1 MAINSIFTYD
11 NVLPGV
17 FTEIDS
23 KLSSDYDTTLF
34 GTTDSLIVIG
44 TAFDGPTGVPTPVY
58 SVEHAGYLFGK
69 NYDASSRKEASL
81 ITGIEDAWNN
91 GCRTIYGIRINGK
104 DCYKD
109 FDFCANLDY
118 KLRVKSRYPSNL
130 AKQCYFKYDNT
141 DGAETV
147 TIYKPASRATIS
159 EKMNGLVSGSDS
171 VMVKEIRLA
180 EDYGFTKA
188 SRLSEVIELIEDT
201 GVTMN
206 NVLELQIIDADGK
219 VVTNDNEAG
228 AVTLGHLFPGVYFI
242 GRKASKVDT
251 VTEFTVNLIMDD
263 EDKLPYEGFKG
274 VYYRVLKMNTDIT
287 KPLPIYYTS
296 LKTMRE
302 LLEKVN
308 ITMTEADDYLAV
320 AEETNKAFP
329 EDDIDYEEKE
339 LTNFDIYKKLGSGFA
354 VTAVAEQRKD
364 AEGNELTPKIREASL
379 TDAQRVQYLGDEGI
393 YGVLQDTKIR
403 YHVLASDICADELIS
418 GKLPKP
424 SKFKTTVSND
434 VDILGGLVK
443 VTAKVDANDET
454 KAKAY
459 DFIVYQLAKPVIA
472 KNEIAQGVVVKTIGI
487 GVSEEEILAAQGAI
501 EGDLVTDGSALYA
514 ANAKGR
520 YIPVVDKKYDGI
532 YLTPQKLIKV
542 TAGAVSDAEVT
553 EKYVV
558 VETNSDIFIVEAGD
572 LSSSKFVCDVNE
584 ALASEDEETGIF
596 TFYQDSCLGT
606 NKVMISYPNLSELTL
621 QDFVEMLNT
630 SELAKKFTFEL
641 TQEGRINKDEYVGE
655 IAKDHLG
662 DANKVNMA
670 SDRERGYDYSLH
682 IPYMT
687 TDNFARQLAQ
697 HCMYTELKTY
707 PTHGVIGC
715 KCVSDTSKT
724 YLASKLASVR
734 EFNWNMYA
742 KNTAGRNML
751 DVNNQPYN
759 IGRSVSVTLFQHK
772 FTTSNNYTAMVNGAT
787 SYAGFVSQLDIA
799 QSSTGQA
806 MGITPIY
813 EFSRTQL
820 EILSALGIVTVKNSF
835 TKGYVVTDGITMAA
849 NSDLLR
855 RLFNTRV
862 MHFVEDLIRA
872 ASEPFIGKTNNEVNR
887 NSLNTAITSKLNDIL
902 DVLIRRF
909 EFSISDDGTS
919 EQYTY
924 IDVDYVIVP
933 YNEIREIRNRISV
946 RQA

>member
-23 KLSSDYDTTLF
+23 KLSSDYDTSLF
-34 GTTDSLIVIG
+34 GTTDSIIVIG
-44 TAFDGPTGVPTPVY
+44 TAFDGPVGVPTSVY

-69 NYDASSRKEASL
+69 NYDARSRKEASL

-91 GCRTIYGIRINGK
+91 GCRTIYGIRLNGK

-109 FDFCANLDY
+109 FDFCADLDY

-141 DGAETV
+141 DGAETI
-147 TIYKPASRATIS
+147 TIYKPALRATIN
-159 EKMNGLVSGSDS
+159 EKMNGLVISSDS

-180 EDYGFTKA
+180 EDYGFSKA

-206 NVLELQIIDADGK
+206 NVLELQIVDADGR

-242 GRKASKVDT
+242 GRKASAVDT
-251 VTEFTVNLIMDD
+251 VTEYTANLIMDETD
-263 EDKLPYEGFKG
+263 SVPYDGFEGA
-274 VYYRVLKMNTDIT
+274 YYRVLTMNTDIS
-287 KPLPIYYTS
+287 KPLPIYYS
-296 LKTMRE
+296 SVKTMRE

-320 AEETNKAFP
+320 TEETNKAFP
-329 EDDIDYEEKE
+329 EDDIDYEEKS
-339 LTNFDIYKKLGSGFA
+339 LSDFDIYKKLGSGFA

-364 AEGNELTPKIREASL
+364 SEGNELAPKVREAAL
-379 TDAQRVQYLGDEGI
+379 TDSQRVQYLGDEGI
-393 YGVLQDTKIR
+393 YGILQDTKIR
-403 YHVLASDICADELIS
+403 YHVLGNDICADAVIN

-424 SKFKTTVSND
+424 GDFKTTVSND

-443 VTAKVDANDET
+443 VTSKIDADDVTAKRV
-454 KAKAY
+454 Y
-459 DFIVYQLAKPVIA
+459 DFIVYQHTKPEIS
-472 KNEIAQGVVVKTIGI
+472 KDEIAQGLIVKTIGI
-487 GVSEEEILAAQGAI
+487 GESEEEILAAQGAF
-501 EGDLVTDGSALYA
+501 EGDMVTDGSAVYV
-514 ANAKGR
+514 ANTKGK

-532 YLTPQKLIKV
+532 YLTPEKFIKV
-542 TAGAVSDAEVT
+542 TAGAVEDAEIS
-553 EKYVV
+553 EKYVLAA
-558 VETNSDIFIVEAGD
+558 TGSDIFLVEAGE
-572 LSSSKFVCDVNE
+572 LSSSKFLSSVNE
-584 ALASEDEETGIF
+584 ALKGSDEETGVF
-596 TFYQDSCLGT
+596 TFYQDSCMGT
-606 NKVMISYPNLSELTL
+606 NKVMISYPNLNELTL
-621 QDFVEMLNT
+621 QDFVELLNT

-655 IAKDHLG
+655 MAKDYLG

-724 YLASKLASVR
+724 YLANKLATVR

-751 DVNNQPYN
+751 DINNQPYN

-772 FTTSNNYTAMVNGAT
+772 FTTSSNYTAVVNGAT

-806 MGITPIY
+806 IGITPMY

-902 DVLIRRF
+902 NVLIRRF